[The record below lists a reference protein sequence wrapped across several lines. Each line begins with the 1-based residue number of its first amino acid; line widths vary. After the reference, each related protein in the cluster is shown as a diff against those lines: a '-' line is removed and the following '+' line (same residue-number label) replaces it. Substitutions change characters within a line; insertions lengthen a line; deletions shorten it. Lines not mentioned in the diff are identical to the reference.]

1 MKQHRLHAFH
11 LAFVLILCTM
21 ASQAQVIDWQ
31 GYCTSTANNSVVL
44 SIAGFTGKAER
55 FKSSATDADSQLF
68 KEMVKVCR
76 CVLIKVCMCV
86 LCF

>member
-1 MKQHRLHAFH
+1 MKDYRRLNAF
-11 LAFVLILCTM
+11 LLLLCTI

-31 GYCTSTANNSVVL
+31 GYCARQANNSLVL
-44 SIAGFTGKAER
+44 SIAGFTAKAER

-76 CVLIKVCMCV
+76 FVLR
-86 LCF
+86 F